1 MIEVKQKKKQTPL
14 ISDTP
19 RRTSKRSRG
28 SGQNSP
34 KTAVLVT
41 PELILC
47 DQLGTQPTLDNS
59 LSDKNPLQTQDLLV
73 MSPGKGFPM
82 DIDIEIEVSTMPE
95 EEVIL
100 IEDSNSMVEE
110 ILRVSPERTNTPPVD
125 KGKELEVAP
134 VMMVVQEEQ
143 RTPRRILQIT
153 PRTPLTRS
161 RTKNQIQAD
170 DASSTPIKGG
180 QRTARGIISP
190 ETVPEKKKNTP
201 SVKKPGTFGKR
212 RKKKRRRR
220 NSRKKTGR
228 KKF

>member
-1 MIEVKQKKKQTPL
+1 MIEVKQKQKQTPL

-19 RRTSKRSRG
+19 RRTSKRSRI
-28 SGQNSP
+28 SAESSP
-34 KTAVLVT
+34 KTVVQVT

-47 DQLGTQPTLDNS
+47 DQLGTQQTLDNS
-59 LSDKNPLQTQDLLV
+59 LSDKNPLQTQDLFF
-73 MSPGKGFPM
+73 MSPGKGHNM
-82 DIDIEIEVSTMPE
+82 DIDSEIEVSTMPE

-125 KGKELEVAP
+125 KGIELEVAP

-143 RTPRRILQIT
+143 RTPRRILQFT

-180 QRTARGIISP
+180 QMTARGIMSP

-201 SVKKPGTFGKR
+201 SVKKEGTFE
-212 RKKKRRRR
+212 KRRRR